1 MPDSVAP
8 RCCPAS
14 SQAIDRCVSWLLFN
28 MATCMLW
35 ACVLVWRA
43 DRPCVRVTSP
53 LRKGERPDTGVRG
66 GGRTFRTWWRPRRRS
81 RSARRPS
88 ARRRPRAR
96 SPRRRSSSE
105 RRRPRAA
112 AHRPGR
118 RVLRGRG
125 AGAHVLRQHGANAR
139 VLRRHRARA
148 PAWQLFSLWRGM
160 AVQAHASPPGTVDV
174 HPLVTWR
181 VLRCAPAAGWT

>member
-96 SPRRRSSSE
+96 NPRRRSSSE
-105 RRRPRAA
+105 RR
-112 AHRPGR
+112 H
-118 RVLRGRG
+118 RGRPQ
-125 AGAHVLRQHGANAR
+125 AGQACFAR
-139 VLRRHRARA
+139 T
-148 PAWQLFSLWRGM
+148 WRGRPCF
-160 AVQAHASPPGTVDV
+160 AP
-174 HPLVTWR
+174 TWR
-181 VLRCAPAAGWT
+181 ECSCFAPTSRTRSGLAAVLSVAGHGCASAREPARDR